1 MSENILGVLIIIFL
15 VVVIVFFYFKNKKEG
30 KDDYSDMHD
39 GSGNI
44 N

>member
-1 MSENILGVLIIIFL
+1 MSENILGGLIIIFL
-15 VVVIVFFYFKNKKEG
+15 VVVIFFFYFKNKKEG